1 MVIMAQIIYDNGTV
15 VKIAGIGVNPNEI
28 ESDLSEGKQP
38 WSKTAKLRFL
48 RSELL
53 YDIGNVAYLLGD
65 VKPDDEQHT
74 KHQLQDITQSGN
86 IDRVTRMMEIAIAE
100 CTEILY
106 PYTKAEVAESV
117 VMDDK
122 LKETQ
127 CYDIDMTLPDDF
139 SKTTQVLLVRYI
151 HEFVVARVLMDWLL
165 IVDPSGNGYEN
176 WSAKC
181 IAAKESIEKMMNRRT
196 GRTRR
201 PTRPF

>member
-1 MVIMAQIIYDNGTV
+1 MAQIIYDNGTV

-28 ESDLSEGKQP
+28 EGDLSEGKQP
-38 WSKTAKLRFL
+38 WKKTATLRFL

-53 YDIGNVAYLLGD
+53 YDINNVAYVLGD
-65 VKPDDEQHT
+65 VKPDDEQHS

-86 IDRVTRMMEIAIAE
+86 IDRVTRIMDIAIAE
-100 CTEILY
+100 CVEILY
-106 PYTKAEVAESV
+106 PYTKADVADTV
-117 VMDDK
+117 VIDDK

-127 CYDIDMTLPDDF
+127 CYDINMTLPDNF

-165 IVDPSGNGYEN
+165 IVAPANNDYEN

-181 IAAKESIEKMMNRRT
+181 MSAKESIEKMMNRRT
-196 GRTRR
+196 GRARR

>member
-1 MVIMAQIIYDNGTV
+1 MAQIIYDNGTV
-15 VKIAGIGVNPNEI
+15 VKIAGIGVNPGETETEVGNG
-28 ESDLSEGKQP
+28 SV
-38 WSKTAKLRFL
+38 WSKRATLRFL

-53 YDIGNVAYLLGD
+53 YDIGNVAFVLGD
-65 VKPDDEQHT
+65 VKPEEEQHS
-74 KHQLQDITQSGN
+74 KHQLQDITQEGN
-86 IDRVTRMMEIAIAE
+86 IDRVTRMMDIAIAE

-106 PYTKAEVAESV
+106 PYTKAEAQDNA

-122 LKETQ
+122 LVETP
-127 CYDIDMTLPDDF
+127 CYDISLLMPDGF

-165 IVDPSGNGYEN
+165 IADPAGNGYES

-181 IAAKESIEKMMNRRT
+181 ASAKESIEKMMNRRT
-196 GRTRR
+196 GRVHR